1 MMERMKGHLEEMRKA
16 VSELRENENAVEGA
30 ADIEALRK
38 SVLLHLKKLDDL
50 QEAHLRHRAR
60 RTCIPS
66 RFAAEEEERPSGRK
80 KIRRPPPPMPAAPN

>member
-50 QEAHLRHRAR
+50 QEAHLRH
-60 RTCIPS
+60 IPS